1 MDNDGKIDSAK
12 ILINLYDVKYTS
24 SGDYGR
30 LHSICELNK
39 IESKDML
46 NDKEEFIAFNSKEFI
61 KLYQSTLGKIDILSS
76 LLERVL
82 DESLKTNAS
91 WNEKNTIHPIV
102 FIKLVKNH

>member
-1 MDNDGKIDSAK
+1 MEK
-12 ILINLYDVKYTS
+12 LIQQKYSLTFMMWNIPSYDDH
-24 SGDYGR
+24 GW
-30 LHSICELNK
+30 LHSICEPNK

-46 NDKEEFIAFNSKEFI
+46 NDKEESIAFNSKEFI

-91 WNEKNTIHPIV
+91 WNGKNTIHPIV